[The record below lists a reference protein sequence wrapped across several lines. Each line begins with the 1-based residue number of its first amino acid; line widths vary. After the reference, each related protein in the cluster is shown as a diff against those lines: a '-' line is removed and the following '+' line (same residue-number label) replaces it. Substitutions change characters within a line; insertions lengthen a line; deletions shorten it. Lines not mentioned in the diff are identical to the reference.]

1 MCCVRCSFDTLANL
15 LSNFI
20 SKEAI
25 QNGAVFMNI
34 WMYVIREM
42 EDALD
47 DCVSDSGVHAWDEA
61 VAFYTGSLERSNG
74 LGDGVLMYNLADK
87 RCQDFNTCG
96 SNGGTT
102 IGQSYINHEVIRE
115 FKDGQRKLMKGDCPG
130 ARENKQRIV
139 QLMLVPL
146 IQGTLHFAYSQYS
159 NDSGSG
165 EKEEA
170 QGATFAA
177 SVLPY
182 IHSCSV
188 DDATVIYENMK
199 VGHEIKTDFPAV
211 KKSFENN
218 YQCLGITCS
227 DVGGVWDH
235 VTRKYMV
242 SPCNSDGSDTNS
254 PNTLGIG
261 VGIAVGGAVFLA
273 IVVILSTYCG
283 QKAAPAPVQTQI
295 QSEGAEFS

>member
-1 MCCVRCSFDTLANL
+1 
-15 LSNFI
+15 
-20 SKEAI
+20 
-25 QNGAVFMNI
+25 
-34 WMYVIREM
+34 M

-74 LGDGVLMYNLADK
+74 LGDGVLMYDLADK

-102 IGQSYINHEVIRE
+102 IGPSYINHEVIRE

-130 ARENKQRIV
+130 ARENKERIV

-146 IQGTLHFAYSQYS
+146 IQGTLHFAYLQYTT
-159 NDSGSG
+159 DSG
-165 EKEEA
+165 EKEES

-188 DDATVIYENMK
+188 DDAMVIYENMK
-199 VGHEIKTDFPAV
+199 VGHETKTDFPAV
-211 KKSFENN
+211 KKSFENH

-227 DVGGVWDH
+227 DVGGVWDR
-235 VTRKYMV
+235 VTRKYMANAA
-242 SPCNSDGSDTNS
+242 PCNSGGGSTTNS
-254 PNTLGIG
+254 LGLG

-273 IVVILSTYCG
+273 IVVLLSNYCG
-283 QKAAPAPVQTQI
+283 KKAAPVQALVI
-295 QSEGAEFS
+295 SESAEFS